1 MYVHDKFMDILV
13 YLLQVTDEVV
23 LIQFQLFFLLLFH
36 IVTIRYYG
44 VVRKALQ
51 VSICSNSS
59 FCLSSVRVNSEQNIV
74 SAMRI
79 FFSSN
84 FMQV

>member
-36 IVTIRYYG
+36 IVTITM
-44 VVRKALQ
+44 A
-51 VSICSNSS
+51 
-59 FCLSSVRVNSEQNIV
+59 
-74 SAMRI
+74 
-79 FFSSN
+79 
-84 FMQV
+84 